1 MGKGVKENEKSP
13 KKVKK
18 GHSISNY
25 QEDCTHF
32 ICSLDI
38 DDGTMQEISINSIL
52 DNTRYGK
59 KSKSSISKVSV
70 SPNCLT

>member
-18 GHSISNY
+18 GHSINNY

-59 KSKSSISKVSV
+59 NQNLVYLKSQYHLIA
-70 SPNCLT
+70 